1 MADKYGFPTPDE
13 HDAWKKDN
21 YKYGTYS
28 GTPYNTGSQSYN
40 DVMKE
45 AYQKQ
50 LVEQLFT
57 QKKMFNLYDKKQIG
71 LLD

>member
-13 HDAWKKDN
+13 HDAWKKTN

-28 GTPYNTGSQSYN
+28 GTPYNIGTQTTN
-40 DVMKE
+40 DAMKE

-50 LVEQLFT
+50 LIEQLMSYKPLFEIRT
-57 QKKMFNLYDKKQIG
+57 QIG